1 MTVRNP
7 VVVAQRLV
15 SETFRSVRRM
25 ARQLERRLRYRRL
38 GWV

>member
-1 MTVRNP
+1 MTARNP

-15 SETFRSVRRM
+15 SEVLRSFRRIS
-25 ARQLERRLRYRRL
+25 RQVERRLRYRRL